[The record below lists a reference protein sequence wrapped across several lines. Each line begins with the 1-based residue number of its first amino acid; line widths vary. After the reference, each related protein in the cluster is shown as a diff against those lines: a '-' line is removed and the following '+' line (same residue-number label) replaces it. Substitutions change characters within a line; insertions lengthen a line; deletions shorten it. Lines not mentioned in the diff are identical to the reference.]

1 MVLLQPLIAR
11 LPQSPPASLALHHS
25 VLALL
30 NSSSLSQSGVLHV
43 HWFIIVS
50 TCILLCAYM
59 IYHTYVDT
67 MYAVILKYCEC
78 AVFCA
83 VFSREGVETIVGGEV
98 GQRRNT

>member
-1 MVLLQPLIAR
+1 MHTITPLCIVLP
-11 LPQSPPASLALHHS
+11 
-25 VLALL
+25 
-30 NSSSLSQSGVLHV
+30 G
-43 HWFIIVS
+43 
-50 TCILLCAYM
+50 LCNM

-83 VFSREGVETIVGGEV
+83 VFSREGVETIVGGKL